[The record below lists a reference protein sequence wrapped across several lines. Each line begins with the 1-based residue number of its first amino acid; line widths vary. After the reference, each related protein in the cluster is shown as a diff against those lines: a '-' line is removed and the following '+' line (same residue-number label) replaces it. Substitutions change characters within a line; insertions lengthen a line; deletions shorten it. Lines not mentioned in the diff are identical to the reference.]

1 MFDISFGELLVVG
14 VVALVVIGPERLPK
28 VARTLGSMVGRLQ
41 RYVAGVK
48 ADIQREIDLDSLR
61 QIEAE
66 MNEAGRKMHQQ
77 LNGELKEVNHD
88 LQGVLGEARDAAAD
102 PLVHSAAD
110 QAALAA
116 GTPDAPQFDLFAP
129 PTTTTPPLEIAPI
142 SPLPEPAAQSSAV
155 RDRR

>member
-102 PLVHSAAD
+102 

-116 GTPDAPQFDLFAP
+116 GTPDVPQFDLFAP